1 MCLGLRPEI
10 TGHCRCFG
18 RWRARL
24 RELWRGFLNP
34 EIPGEF
40 PADKAIVLD
49 TRVRLDGGE
58 RVDVEMQ
65 ARGKPFLAGRF
76 LYYAARD
83 FSEQLPRG
91 GDYADLTATVSVL
104 WVDARL
110 FPEERRFHLRFELLE
125 TTTGAPY
132 SDHLTLHV
140 LQLPEI
146 PVYSAPD
153 LTAPERA
160 LRNWGRFFGAKSD
173 EDRAEL
179 AREDATMATAVEAL
193 EHLSQD
199 PEARRLAREREDS
212 VLLYELEKRF
222 HRREGRR
229 EGREEGREEA
239 RAEARERLKA
249 ILRKLCT
256 SMGIEPTPE
265 QRAALDD
272 PATDLD
278 ALLETV
284 ISERRWP

>member
-1 MCLGLRPEI
+1 MLRTVACSVAGI
-10 TGHCRCFG
+10 V
-18 RWRARL
+18 A
-24 RELWRGFLNP
+24 GFLNP

-65 ARGKPFLAGRF
+65 AGGKPFLAGRF

-179 AREDATMATAVEAL
+179 AREHATMATAVEAL